1 MRPRRHPLW
10 CTTIV
15 GVSIAITGDVQPLR
29 SQTPPLQ
36 ITSPEADSYVSGP
49 TVLRVAIEPSA
60 SPATRVIFFAD
71 GQQICAVTAP
81 PFECAWNAG
90 EAITGHQIRVVANL
104 ADGRRLVQNVRTR
117 EVDTTFRS
125 QVALVQVP
133 VSVRKG
139 SRFVAGLPQ
148 SDFHLYED
156 EREQELV
163 GFLTENVPLEL
174 VLAIDVS
181 DSVAGDLPMLKA
193 AAGEL
198 LAGIPA
204 DKAVTVLAFN
214 NEVFPLAVRQTDP
227 VLRVQALEKLKPWG
241 GTALYDAIILG
252 LHRFGQ
258 QPGKKVLVVFT
269 DGEDQ
274 GSRATFADAQRRLR
288 ESDAVLYVM
297 GAGRDVDKD
306 ALRRAMSE
314 LTEVTGGRA
323 MFTDRME
330 KLRDMFR
337 ELVQELSAQYLL
349 SYVPSNSNSDGTW
362 RRISV
367 EVKGHDDVRAR
378 QGYRSAPLRK

>member
-1 MRPRRHPLW
+1 MAL
-10 CTTIV
+10 
-15 GVSIAITGDVQPLR
+15 SGDLQPLH
-29 SQTPPLQ
+29 SQAPPLQ

-49 TVLRVAIEPSA
+49 TVLRAAIEPSA
-60 SPATRVIFFAD
+60 SPTRVIFFAD
-71 GQQICAVTAP
+71 GQEICAVAAP

-90 EAITGHQIRVVANL
+90 EAIASHQIRVVANL

-117 EVDTTFRS
+117 EADTTFRS
-125 QVALVQVP
+125 QVAVVQVP

-139 SRFVAGLPQ
+139 SQFVAGLPQ
-148 SDFHLYED
+148 SAFHLYED

-163 GFLTENVPLEL
+163 GFLAENVPLEL

-181 DSVAGDLPMLKA
+181 DSVAGDLPMLKG

-198 LAGIPA
+198 LAGIPP

-274 GSRATFADAQRRLR
+274 GSRATFADARRRLR

-297 GAGRDVDKD
+297 GAGRDVDR
-306 ALRRAMSE
+306 ALRRAMTE

-330 KLRDMFR
+330 KLREMFR

-349 SYVPSNSNSDGTW
+349 SYIPSNSDSDGTW

-367 EVKGHDDVRAR
+367 EVSGHDDVRAR
-378 QGYRSAPLRK
+378 QGYRLPPPRK